1 MHKFFV
7 ETEQINNNKIKIVN
21 EDYNHIANV
30 LRMKNGDSVLITNKK
45 SQETFNCKIEKITAN
60 EVICN
65 IINVENKNVEMNVNV
80 DIFQGLPKADKMEY
94 IIQKCV
100 ELGVHKIIPV
110 NMKYCIAKIK
120 DEEKKNIRWNKIAEV
135 AAKQCKRNVI
145 PKIEKSININQLC
158 CELKNYDLVILA
170 YENEENIT
178 IKTVLKENKN
188 AKNIAVIVGPE
199 GGLSADEVLMLKD
212 GGAKVVSLGSRI
224 LRTETAPIAA
234 LSMILYEYEL

>member
-212 GGAKVVSLGSRI
+212 EGAKVVSLGSRI

>member
-1 MHKFFV
+1 MNGELVQMHKFFV

-120 DEEKKNIRWNKIAEV
+120 DEEK
-135 AAKQCKRNVI
+135 
-145 PKIEKSININQLC
+145 
-158 CELKNYDLVILA
+158 
-170 YENEENIT
+170 
-178 IKTVLKENKN
+178 
-188 AKNIAVIVGPE
+188 
-199 GGLSADEVLMLKD
+199 
-212 GGAKVVSLGSRI
+212 RI
-224 LRTETAPIAA
+224 LGGTK
-234 LSMILYEYEL
+234 